1 MVFSLLKKIFNEL
14 SVETKLQSSLLA
26 VREVNN
32 KIIKKI
38 LFTEVIAL
46 VLLFDE
52 HLHQLLEI
60 AVA

>member
-52 HLHQLLEI
+52 HLHQ
-60 AVA
+60 